1 MWALVENNEVSKVY
15 NRPTA
20 ITIGDV
26 NYPQNVMSS
35 WSSDDL
41 EAIGIYEV
49 VVDNSNFKNPAYYIN
64 TNQSFDFRAS
74 VTINN
79 IEYTNVV
86 VASYGTATAKQ
97 LDDTTYTSQDEED
110 GLIPEGKSV
119 GDVKTHGLKYNHNQ
133 VIINQAYGLL
143 QPNDW
148 YVVRETEAGTAIPA
162 DWTTFRSGVRSTA
175 ADMQSK
181 INAVT
186 TVDALAALYVYNDA
200 EPPVRPLGEFP
211 TPPEE

>member
-1 MWALVENNEVSKVY
+1 MWALVESNNVTKVY
-15 NRPTA
+15 TRPKA

-26 NYPQNVMSS
+26 SYPQNIFML

-49 VVDNSNFKNPAYYIN
+49 VVDNSNYKNPEYYIN
-64 TNQSFDFRAS
+64 TNQTFAFAS
-74 VTINN
+74 GTVT
-79 IEYTNVV
+79 
-86 VASYGTATAKQ
+86 ASYGTATAKQ
-97 LDDTTYTSQDEED
+97 LNDTTETTTDPDTDEE
-110 GLIPEGKSV
+110 ITTV
-119 GDVKTHGLKYNHNQ
+119 TRGLKYNHNQ

-148 YVVRETEAGTAIPA
+148 YVVREQEAGTAIPA

-186 TVDALAALYVYNDA
+186 TVDQLAALYEYNDA
-200 EPPVRPLGEFP
+200 TPPVRPLGEWP

>member
-1 MWALVENNEVSKVY
+1 MWALVENNQVSKVY
-15 NRPTA
+15 TRPKA

-26 NYPQNVMSS
+26 SYPQNIFML
-35 WSSDDL
+35 WSSDEL

-49 VVDNSNFKNPAYYIN
+49 VVDNSNFKDPSYYIN
-64 TNQSFDFRAS
+64 TNQSFDFANDV
-74 VTINN
+74 VT
-79 IEYTNVV
+79 
-86 VASYGTATAKQ
+86 ASYGTATPKN

-119 GDVKTHGLKYNHNQ
+119 GDVKTHGLKWNHNQ

-148 YVVRETEAGTAIPA
+148 YVVREQEAGTAIPA
-162 DWTTFRSGVRSTA
+162 DWSTFRTDVRSTA

-181 INAVT
+181 IDACT
-186 TVDALAALYVYNDA
+186 TVDELAALYVYNDA
-200 EPPVRPLGEFP
+200 EPPVRPLGEWP
-211 TPPEE
+211 TPPSS

>member
-1 MWALVENNEVSKVY
+1 MWALVENNSVTQVY
-15 NRPTA
+15 TRPKA

-26 NYPQNVMSS
+26 SYPQNIFML
-35 WSSDDL
+35 WSSDEL

-49 VVDNSNFKNPAYYIN
+49 VVDNSNYKDPGYYIN
-64 TNQSFDFRAS
+64 TNQSFDFANDV
-74 VTINN
+74 VT
-79 IEYTNVV
+79 
-86 VASYGTATAKQ
+86 ASYGTATAKN
-97 LDDTTYTSQDEED
+97 LNDTTDPDT
-110 GLIPEGKSV
+110 
-119 GDVKTHGLKYNHNQ
+119 GDVTHGLKWNHDQ

-162 DWTTFRSGVRSTA
+162 DWTTFRTDVRSTA

-181 INAVT
+181 IDACT
-186 TVDALAALYVYNDA
+186 TVDELAALYVYNDA

-211 TPPEE
+211 TPPSA

>member
-15 NRPTA
+15 TRPKA

-26 NYPQNVMSS
+26 SYPQNIFML
-35 WSSDDL
+35 WSSDEL

-49 VVDNSNFKNPAYYIN
+49 VVDDSNFKNPSYYIN
-64 TNQSFDFRAS
+64 TNQSFDFANDV
-74 VTINN
+74 VT
-79 IEYTNVV
+79 
-86 VASYGTATAKQ
+86 ASYGTATPKA

-119 GDVKTHGLKYNHNQ
+119 GDVKTHGLKWNHNQ

-162 DWTTFRSGVRSTA
+162 DWTTFRTDVRSTA

-181 INAVT
+181 IDACT
-186 TVDALAALYVYNDA
+186 TVDELAALYVYNDA
-200 EPPVRPLGEFP
+200 EPPVRPLGEWP
-211 TPPEE
+211 TPPSS